1 MTKQPVLTC
10 QNERRRYRV
19 REHEAL
25 NGLDYVEVVEPARLR
40 VYFLGKAPPG
50 LSQENVR
57 IRGGRRIRD
66 IQVVGF
72 RLCTP
77 EEAYLDDCM
86 VITVDK
92 PGDFSTYSLCVVALD
107 EANKPTGEPFPG
119 FDPRYACVDFTFR
132 IDCPTDLDCK
142 QPRVCP
148 PEERDEPEISYLAKD
163 YASFRQLI
171 LDRLALIMPDWQERH
186 VPDLGIALV
195 ELLAYTGD
203 HLSYYQDAVATEAY
217 LDTARQR
224 ISVRRHA
231 HLVDY
236 AMHEGCNARAWVQIE
251 AGDDQEL
258 DPVKT
263 AFITAYNEAF
273 PFSGRVLTWEDLDG
287 IPSSQYEVFE
297 PLLAPRYEFLTG
309 DFEDLAG
316 LAVELGLLPAGSQA
330 PPAGDDSAGPLTNGV
345 QRAVLEE
352 LNRLLQDAG
361 LYVRAP
367 FGQVAQVPRFR
378 EWIAQNPQG
387 RDLIRL
393 NRLLVEAAFPA
404 QVRSSERVYLY
415 AAHNRIEFHTW
426 GDRECCL
433 PRGATSATL
442 RDEWI
447 VDQEQE
453 PGTGD
458 QEQDVQQQAP
468 PKEKPPSGPPH
479 RRRKLNL
486 KPGDYVL
493 FEEVIGPETGNPA
506 DADPA
511 RRHVVRLTRV
521 QAGEDKLLDQPVI
534 EIEWAEADALPFPL
548 CISAIGPPPDCA
560 SLANVSVAR
569 GNVLLVDHGRRYEG
583 ELLGGVPHGATE
595 IECLAEGQA
604 SEPRP
609 EPGRFRPRLPRTAL
623 TFRQPLPGDVAATA
637 LLRQDP
643 RRALPWIWLAGGDET
658 ATSTVWRPRRDLLAS
673 RAGDAH
679 FVVEVDN
686 EGRAHLRFGD
696 GALGARPQAGMKFRA
711 TYRVGNGPAGNVGAE
726 AISHLVYADLLSGID
741 LKPRNPLPAVGGTG
755 PEPVEEVKL
764 FAPHAFRTEL
774 QRAIIADDY
783 AHIVMRDFGAK
794 VQRAAATLRWT
805 GSWYEVLV
813 AVDVRGDTEA
823 DPVLL
828 AEIEGHLYRFRRIG
842 HDLVVRAARSVPL
855 DVELTVCV
863 LPHFLRGHVRAALLD
878 RFGNRRLPDGTRG
891 FFHPDNLTFGQ
902 GVRLSA
908 LVAAAHA
915 VPGVE
920 NVVVTKLNRLYESPR
935 GELADGILPLGPLEI
950 ARLDNDPSFPEN
962 GQFKL
967 VMRGGR

>member
-1 MTKQPVLTC
+1 MTKKSVLTC

-19 REHEAL
+19 REHEHFD
-25 NGLDYVEVVEPARLR
+25 GLDYVEVVSPHVLR

-50 LSQENVR
+50 LARENVR
-57 IRGGRRIRD
+57 IRGGRRIRN
-66 IQVVGF
+66 IHVTGF

-92 PGDFSTYSLCVVALD
+92 PGDFSTYNLCVVALGED
-107 EANKPTGEPFPG
+107 GKPTGEPFPG

-132 IDCPTDLDCK
+132 IDCPSDLDCK
-142 QPRVCP
+142 QPRICP

-171 LDRLALIMPDWQERH
+171 LDRLALIMPEWQERH

-224 ISVRRHA
+224 VSVRRHA
-231 HLVDY
+231 RLVDY
-236 AMHEGCNARAWVQIE
+236 AMHEGCNARAWVHIE

-263 AFITAYNEAF
+263 AFITAYNDAF

-297 PLLAPRYEFLTG
+297 PLLLPRYEFLPG
-309 DFEDLAG
+309 DVKDLAG
-316 LAVELGLLPAGSQA
+316 LAVGLRLLSAGN
-330 PPAGDDSAGPLTNGV
+330 DSAGPLSHEA
-345 QRAVLEE
+345 QRAILEE
-352 LNRLLQDAG
+352 LNRLLLDVG
-361 LYVRAP
+361 LYARAP
-367 FGQVAQVPRFR
+367 FGEVAQTPRFR
-378 EWIAQNPQG
+378 EWIEQNPQG
-387 RDLIRL
+387 RDLVRL
-393 NRLLVEAAFPA
+393 NRLLVETSFPA
-404 QVRSSERVYLY
+404 QVRSSERIYLY

-447 VDQEQE
+447 IDQEQE
-453 PGTGD
+453 PETGD
-458 QEQDVQQQAP
+458 QEQETQQQAP
-468 PKEKPPSGPPH
+468 PKEEPPGPPPQ
-479 RRRKLNL
+479 RRRKLAL
-486 KPGDYVL
+486 RAGDYVL

-521 QAGEDKLLDQPVI
+521 QAGEDKLLDQPVL

-548 CISAIGPPPDCA
+548 CISAVGPPPDCTL
-560 SLANVSVAR
+560 LANVSVAR
-569 GNVLLVDHGRRYEG
+569 GNVLMADHGRRYEG
-583 ELLGGVPHGATE
+583 ELLGGVPQATTE

-604 SEPRP
+604 SEPQTV
-609 EPGRFRPRLPRTAL
+609 PGRFRPRLARIPL
-623 TFRQPLPGDVAATA
+623 TFHQPLADDAAATT
-637 LLRQDP
+637 LLQQDP

-658 ATSTVWRPRRDLLAS
+658 ATATVWRPRRDLLAS
-673 RAGDAH
+673 HAGDAH

-696 GALGARPQAGMKFRA
+696 GELGAQPRAGMKFRA

-741 LKPRNPLPAVGGTG
+741 LKPRNPLPAAGGTG
-755 PEPVEEVKL
+755 PEPLEEVKL

-783 AHIVMRDFGAK
+783 AHIVMRDFADK

-805 GSWYEVLV
+805 GSWPEVLV

-823 DPVLL
+823 DPALL

-842 HDLVVRAARSVPL
+842 HDLVVRAACSVPL

-878 RFGNRRLPDGTRG
+878 RFSNRRLPDGTLG
-891 FFHPDNLTFGQ
+891 FFHPDKLTFGQ

-908 LVAAAHA
+908 LVAAARA

-950 ARLDNDPSFPEN
+950 ARLDNDASFPEN
-962 GQFKL
+962 GRFKL
-967 VMRGGR
+967 VMGGGR